1 MTKLFEGNMIASFH
15 VGWIII
21 KTLHHTFSYDPFLQ
35 FQLNDQNKNYK
46 IAGRDIVNFDLEANV
61 SGVLLNLKIF
71 NVLNFVDSSRST
83 FKPIALYP
91 QNR

>member
-1 MTKLFEGNMIASFH
+1 MIRSC
-15 VGWIII
+15 
-21 KTLHHTFSYDPFLQ
+21 S

-91 QNR
+91 QIGRMLQFGVTWYFEN